1 MLDNAFC
8 IIYNVGMNTYKFRIT
23 PTKEQKDKLD
33 QMFGCSRFVW
43 NYFLDLNNK
52 IYLEAKEKDLKKKHL
67 NYYDCAN
74 QLTDL
79 KKKNEWLKEANSQ
92 SLQQTLKDLDTSY
105 NRFFK
110 KQSGFPNFKSKKNRQ
125 SFRIPQF
132 FELNG
137 NRISFPKFKEGIKT
151 IVHRELEGSIRYA
164 TISKTKTEKYFVSI
178 TTDCEV
184 KKKRISSNSIG
195 IDLGIK
201 DFAVSSNGEKYN
213 LELKRN
219 DSKIK
224 FLHRQLSKKKKGS
237 NNRKKARLQLALQYE
252 KTENRKQ
259 DFQHKLSD
267 KICNENKVIAIE
279 DLNIKG
285 MVKNHCLAKS
295 ISAQSWYSF
304 ITKLE
309 YKSERYGGKVEKTN
323 RFYPSSKTCSNCG
336 YINQE
341 LTLKD
346 REWTCPQCN
355 VKLDR
360 DISASKNILA
370 QVQRELNLKGC
381 RNDNLKPAELS
392 SVDEAMKQEAI
403 GSLAR

>member
-1 MLDNAFC
+1 
-8 IIYNVGMNTYKFRIT
+8 MNTYKFKIL
-23 PTKEQKDKLD
+23 PTRAQQDRLD

-110 KQSGFPNFKSKKNRQ
+110 KQSGFPNFKSKKNKQ

-132 FELNG
+132 FELNE
-137 NRISFPKFKEGIKT
+137 NQISFPKFKEGIKT
-151 IVHRELEGSIRYA
+151 IVHREIKGNIKYA
-164 TISKTKTEKYFVSI
+164 AISKTKTEKYFVSI
-178 TTDCEV
+178 TTDYEV
-184 KKKRISSNSIG
+184 KKKRTSNNSIG

-201 DFAVSSNGEKYN
+201 DFAVSSDGKKYN

-224 FLHRQLSKKKKGS
+224 FLHRKLSKKKNGS
-237 NNRKKARLQLALQYE
+237 NNKKKARLQLALQYE
-252 KTENRKQ
+252 KAENRKQ

-267 KICNENKVIAIE
+267 KLCKENKLIAIE

-295 ISAQSWYSF
+295 ISNQSWYSF

-309 YKSERYGGKVEKTN
+309 YKSERYSGKIEKTN

-336 YINQE
+336 YINQD
-341 LTLKD
+341 LTLKN
-346 REWTCPQCN
+346 REWTCKECG
-355 VKLDR
+355 VKHDR
-360 DISASKNILA
+360 DILASQNILA
-370 QVQRELNLKGC
+370 QVQRELNLKGGGN
-381 RNDNLKPAELS
+381 RHLKPVELS
-392 SVDEAMKQEAI
+392 SIDEAMKQEAI